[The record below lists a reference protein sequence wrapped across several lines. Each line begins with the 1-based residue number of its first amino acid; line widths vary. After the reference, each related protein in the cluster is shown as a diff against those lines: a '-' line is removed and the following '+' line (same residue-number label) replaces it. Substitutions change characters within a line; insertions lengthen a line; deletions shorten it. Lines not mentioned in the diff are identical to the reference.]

1 MEGIDRVPAQTEML
15 PLLLRVL
22 DARAMTG
29 SEAQR
34 KLLLGHATLLAYCL
48 RWQDFRARACARQP
62 HPPAYF
68 GSSGGWTLPPS
79 AERHCLR
86 M

>member
-1 MEGIDRVPAQTEML
+1 ML

-48 RWQDFRARACARQP
+48 RWQEFRVCPWACSPECGVA
-62 HPPAYF
+62 
-68 GSSGGWTLPPS
+68 SGRVFVWLGF
-79 AERHCLR
+79 
-86 M
+86 